1 MENQKVLNFL
11 NEVNNSK
18 FMTRKWN
25 IVNNNSNLNYGVGN
39 KT

>member
-11 NEVNNSK
+11 NEINNFK
-18 FMTRKWN
+18 FVTRKWN
-25 IVNNNSNLNYGVGN
+25 IANDNSNLNYGVGN

>member
-25 IVNNNSNLNYGVGN
+25 IVNDNSNRNYGVGN